1 MAFKLK
7 YNTTNFPFKKEVN
20 FLDDKTNPETKEEG
34 KKMMRA
40 TGELRKTE
48 ELREIGDQTN
58 VKNEPGESD
67 YLDKREEYEYV
78 PQSVRDEEKGKPVGD
93 DSIEKGKEESKG
105 DVDKTKTEKSEA
117 SRQSQNQDQMTDDT
131 TLEVG
136 GRRKRKRDI
145 EESGYGV

>member
-7 YNTTNFPFKKEVN
+7 YNTTNFPFKKEVD
-20 FLDDKTNPETKEEG
+20 FLDDKTNPDTKEEG
-34 KKMMRA
+34 KKMMRT

-48 ELREIGDQTN
+48 ELKDDTKQLAVG
-58 VKNEPGESD
+58 KESD

-78 PQSVRDEEKGKPVGD
+78 PQSVRDKEKGKPVGD

-117 SRQSQNQDQMTDDT
+117 SRQSQNQDQMTDDN

-145 EESGYGV
+145 EEGGYGV

>member
-20 FLDDKTNPETKEEG
+20 FLDDKTNPETKGEE
-34 KKMMRA
+34 KKM
-40 TGELRKTE
+40 TTTTDELKKNA
-48 ELREIGDQTN
+48 ELKDDNQEQLAVG
-58 VKNEPGESD
+58 KESD

-78 PQSVRDEEKGKPVGD
+78 PQSVRDKEKANDMGN
-93 DSIEKGKEESKG
+93 DSVEKGKEESKG

-117 SRQSQNQDQMTDDT
+117 SRQTQSQATDDDQP
-131 TLEVG
+131 LEVG

-145 EESGYGV
+145 EEGGYGV